1 MGLPTLH
8 AHLWDSLVKS
18 TRTPRAAGLGTVV
31 ERVHQSTQMDKGQQ
45 PSGGC
50 TLDFH
55 TQGEGKSI
63 CSPEVTALQVCTSSR
78 PWGLCGLSLL
88 LRTAPLHFLAT

>member
-8 AHLWDSLVKS
+8 THLWDSSVKS

-63 CSPEVTALQVCTSSR
+63 CSPEVTALQVCASRR
-78 PWGLCGLSLL
+78 PWGLCMLSLL
-88 LRTAPLHFLAT
+88 LRTPHLHFLAT